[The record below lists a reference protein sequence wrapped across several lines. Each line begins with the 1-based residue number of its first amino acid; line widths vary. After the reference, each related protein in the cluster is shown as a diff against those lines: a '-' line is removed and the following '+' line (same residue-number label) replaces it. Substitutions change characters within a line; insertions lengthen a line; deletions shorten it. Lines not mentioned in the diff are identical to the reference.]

1 MKEALEREAKL
12 GVWPGFELPALDDLP
27 DGLEPKRLKP
37 KRLEATYY
45 DTPDARLA
53 RAGAS
58 LRYRSGDGTG
68 WTLKLP
74 GDVGPSGDGALNR
87 RELTFPGDGKTVPAD
102 VERLLT
108 AWVRTSSLT
117 PIARLST
124 QRRGVQLVDGGGT
137 VQAEV
142 VDDEVSVLHGRRVA
156 VRFREVEAELAPEA
170 RGGG

>member
-1 MKEALEREAKL
+1 MKEALEREVKL
-12 GVWPGFELPALDDLP
+12 GVWPGLELPALDDLP
-27 DGLEPKRLKP
+27 DGLEPQKVKP

-58 LRYRSGDGTG
+58 LRFRSGDGSG

-74 GDVGPSGDGALNR
+74 GDDGPSDDGTLNR
-87 RELTFPGDGKTVPAD
+87 RELTFPGDGRSVPSA
-102 VERLLT
+102 VEGLLA

-124 QRRGVQLVDGGGT
+124 QRR
-137 VQAEV
+137 
-142 VDDEVSVLHGRRVA
+142 A
-156 VRFREVEAELAPEA
+156 VR
-170 RGGG
+170 